1 MTVAQAFLKRDFS
14 NAISYRAD
22 FAMQFLGI
30 FLSVATFYFLSQL
43 FGSAVAPQLETYG
56 GDYFAFVLIGIAF
69 SGYMG
74 FSLSSFAQSIRQG
87 QVTGTLEIMLLSR
100 TRLSTIL
107 LSSSLWSCVLTTLRV
122 LVYLLVGALIFGAS
136 FGQANVLTALVVLA
150 LSITSFAGIGILS
163 AALVLLL
170 KKGDPVA
177 WIFGGVSSLLAGV
190 YYPISVLPTWLEP
203 LSRFLPLTYALD
215 GMRLAILRGYSLYQ
229 IRLDLLVLLTFTLVL
244 TPLALFIFRQAL
256 KRAKMEGSLAHY

>member
-1 MTVAQAFLKRDFS
+1 MAVAQAFLKRDFS
-14 NAISYRAD
+14 VAISYRTD
-22 FAMQFLGI
+22 FALQFMGI

-43 FGSAVAPQLETYG
+43 FGSAVAPQLEAYG

-87 QVTGTLEIMLLSR
+87 QVMGTLEIMLLSP

-107 LSSSLWSCVLTTLRV
+107 LSSSLWSCLLTTLRV
-122 LVYLLVGALIFGAS
+122 MVYLLVGALIFGAS

-177 WIFGGVSSLLAGV
+177 WVFGGVSSLLAGV

-229 IRLDLLVLLTFTLVL
+229 IRLDLLVLLAFTLVL

-256 KRAKMEGSLAHY
+256 KRAKMEGSLAQY

>member
-1 MTVAQAFLKRDFS
+1 MAVAQAFLKRDFS
-14 NAISYRAD
+14 VAISYRAD
-22 FAMQFLGI
+22 FALQFLGI

-43 FGSAVAPQLETYG
+43 FGSAVAPQLEAYG

-87 QVTGTLEIMLLSR
+87 QVMGTLEIMLLSP

-107 LSSSLWSCVLTTLRV
+107 LSSSLWSCLLTTLRV
-122 LVYLLVGALIFGAS
+122 MVYLLVGALIFGAS

-190 YYPISVLPTWLEP
+190 FYPISVLPTWLEP

-229 IRLDLLVLLTFTLVL
+229 IRLDLLVLLAFTLVL

-256 KRAKMEGSLAHY
+256 KRAKMEGSLAQY

>member
-1 MTVAQAFLKRDFS
+1 VAVAQAFLRRDFS
-14 NAISYRAD
+14 NAISYRTD

-30 FLSVATFYFLSQL
+30 VLSVATFYFLSRL
-43 FGSAVAPQLETYG
+43 FGSAVAPQLEVYG

-74 FSLSSFAQSIRQG
+74 FSMSSFAQSIRQG
-87 QVTGTLEIMLLSR
+87 QVMGTLELMLLSP

-107 LSSSLWSCVLTTLRV
+107 ISSSLWSGLMTTLRV
-122 LVYLLVGALIFGAS
+122 LLYLLIGALIFGAS
-136 FGQANVLTALVVLA
+136 FGEANVLTALVVLT
-150 LSITSFAGIGILS
+150 LSITSFSGIGILS
-163 AALVLLL
+163 AAFVLLL

-177 WIFGGVSSLLAGV
+177 WIFGGASSLLAGV
-190 YYPISVLPTWLEP
+190 YYPISVLPDWLEP

-229 IRLDLLVLLTFTLVL
+229 IRVDLLVLLTFTLVL

-256 KRAKMEGSLAHY
+256 KRAKTEGSLTQF

>member
-1 MTVAQAFLKRDFS
+1 MAVAQAFLKRDFA
-14 NAISYRAD
+14 NAISYRTD
-22 FAMQFLGI
+22 FALQFLGI

-43 FGSAVAPQLETYG
+43 FGSAVAPQLEAYG

-74 FSLSSFAQSIRQG
+74 FSLSSFAQSIREG
-87 QVTGTLEIMLLSR
+87 QVMGTLEVMLISP

-107 LSSSLWSCVLTTLRV
+107 ISSSLWSCLMTTLRV
-122 LVYLLVGALIFGAS
+122 LLYLLIGVLVFGAS
-136 FGQANVLTALVVLA
+136 LGKANVLTALVVLT
-150 LSITSFAGIGILS
+150 LSITSFSGIGILS

-190 YYPISVLPTWLEP
+190 YYPISVLPAWLEP

-215 GMRLAILRGYSLYQ
+215 GMRLALLRGYSLYQ
-229 IRLDLLVLLTFTLVL
+229 IRLDLLVLLAFTLVL

-256 KRAKMEGSLAHY
+256 RRAKMEGSLAQY

>member
-1 MTVAQAFLKRDFS
+1 MAVAQAFLKRDFS
-14 NAISYRAD
+14 VAISYRTD

-43 FGSAVAPQLETYG
+43 FGSAVAPQLEAYG

-87 QVTGTLEIMLLSR
+87 QVMGTLEIMLLSP

-107 LSSSLWSCVLTTLRV
+107 LSSSLWSCLLTTLRV
-122 LVYLLVGALIFGAS
+122 VVYLLVGALIFGAS
-136 FGQANVLTALVVLA
+136 LGQANVLAALVVLA

-229 IRLDLLVLLTFTLVL
+229 IRLDLLVLLAFTLVL

-256 KRAKMEGSLAHY
+256 KRAKMEGSLAQY